1 MNGMPP
7 SDPAAL
13 SRRPPQPSAE
23 LQRLGVH
30 LGFDITQQAA
40 ESPVPARAPSIEA
53 VVPGELVETP
63 CGPCFVSETR
73 YHVDHV
79 HGTYPLSALAPG
91 ERPSSYLVHLAGDK
105 RLAGLDLRSSI
116 FFDIETTGLGI
127 GAGMYAFLVGF
138 GTFEGDEF
146 CLRQYF
152 MRDYGEEEG
161 LLYLLS
167 QHMRRFEGWVSFN
180 GRNFDL
186 PVLQSR
192 FICGRQEM
200 PLAQA
205 PHLDLL
211 YPARRLWRKRLT
223 SCRLCSLEAG
233 VLGVTRD
240 SDVPGWLIPELYFDY
255 VRYGAVEPLRQVF
268 LHNALDVLSLVVLTA
283 RANSLLREPFHG
295 EAEHAADLYSL
306 GLIYES
312 CGHLD
317 GAQRAFEGALL
328 GTPPRSASASR
339 VLGGVGG
346 VGGADGVG
354 TPRRSDGAGT
364 PRRSD
369 GADTSSGFSG
379 EQHLP
384 PGLQEEALRRL
395 SALYKR
401 TGQVEQAARIWQ
413 ILREHDHPDA
423 FLELAR
429 YHERHLH
436 DYRTAA
442 ILVGQALALDNLPPR
457 GECSSE
463 ALRRRLARLR
473 KRLGKGGL
481 PMPHIESYSFGKI
494 TVDGTVHTSDVIIL
508 PGGVRPRWWRKEGHN
523 LRKEDLLDVI
533 EAQPTVLVIGTGN
546 VGMMQVPQETLDY
559 LAAQG
564 IRVEVEPTA
573 AACQRY
579 NELAKSEQAAAALHI
594 TC

>member
-1 MNGMPP
+1 MNRTLA
-7 SDPAAL
+7 SDFGTVN
-13 SRRPPQPSAE
+13 RRPPEPSAE

-30 LGFDITQQAA
+30 LGLNVTQDASDRRTRSPRRTI
-40 ESPVPARAPSIEA
+40 ES

-73 YHVDHV
+73 YQVDHV
-79 HGTYPLSALAPG
+79 HGMYPLSALAPG
-91 ERPSSYLVHLAGDK
+91 ERPSGYLVHLAGDE

-161 LLYLLS
+161 LLYLLG
-167 QHMRRFEGWVSFN
+167 QHIRRFDGWVSFN

-223 SCRLCSLEAG
+223 SCRLSSLEAG
-233 VLGVTRD
+233 VLGVSRA

-255 VRYGAVEPLRQVF
+255 VRYGAVEPLRAVF
-268 LHNALDVLSLVVLTA
+268 LHNALDVLSLVTLAA
-283 RANSLLREPFHG
+283 RANALLREPFCD
-295 EAEHAADLYSL
+295 EMEHAADLYSL

-312 CGHLD
+312 CGQRVE
-317 GAQRAFEGALL
+317 AQHALEGAL
-328 GTPPRSASASR
+328 TKR
-339 VLGGVGG
+339 
-346 VGGADGVG
+346 
-354 TPRRSDGAGT
+354 
-364 PRRSD
+364 
-369 GADTSSGFSG
+369 
-379 EQHLP
+379 LP
-384 PGLQEEALRRL
+384 PGLEEQALRRL

-401 TGQVEQAARIWQ
+401 TGQVEQAARLWQ

-436 DYRTAA
+436 DYCTAA
-442 ILVGQALALDNLPPR
+442 MLVGQALALDNLPAR
-457 GECSSE
+457 GECSAE
-463 ALRRRLARLR
+463 ALKRRLRRLSR
-473 KRLGKGGL
+473 KLGKRGL
-481 PMPHIESYSFGKI
+481 PMPHIQSYSFGKI
-494 TVDGTVHTSDVIIL
+494 TIDGQEYTADLIIL
-508 PGGVRPRWWRKEGHN
+508 PGKVRPNWWRKEGHN
-523 LRKEDLLDVI
+523 LQADDLQEVI
-533 EAQPTVLVIGTGN
+533 EAQPAVLVIGTGN
-546 VGMMQVPQETLDY
+546 VGMMQVPPETLDY
-559 LAAQG
+559 LAAHG
-564 IRVEVEPTA
+564 IGVEVAPTA

-579 NELAKSEQAAAALHI
+579 NELAESEQVAAALHL

>member
-1 MNGMPP
+1 MNGVPP
-7 SDPAAL
+7 SEPAP
-13 SRRPPQPSAE
+13 SNRRPPQPNVE

-30 LGFDITQQAA
+30 LGFDITQPTAKGRD
-40 ESPVPARAPSIEA
+40 RAPRGSIET
-53 VVPGELVETP
+53 VVPGELVDTP

-73 YHVDHV
+73 YQVDHV
-79 HGTYPLSALAPG
+79 HGAYPLSALAPG
-91 ERPSSYLVHLAGDK
+91 ERPSSYLVHLAGDR
-105 RLAGLDLRSSI
+105 RLAELDLRSSI

-127 GAGMYAFLVGF
+127 GAGVYAFLVGF

-152 MRDYGEEEG
+152 MRDHGEEEG

-167 QHMRRFEGWVSFN
+167 QQMRRFEGLVSFN

-186 PVLQSR
+186 PILQTR

-211 YPARRLWRKRLT
+211 FPARRLWRKRLT
-223 SCRLCSLEAG
+223 SCRLSSLESG
-233 VLGVTRD
+233 VLGVTRE

-255 VRYGAVEPLRQVF
+255 VRYGAAEPLRQVF
-268 LHNALDVLSLVVLTA
+268 LHNAIDVLSLVVLAA

-312 CGHLD
+312 CGQLG
-317 GAQRAFEGALL
+317 GAQQAFEGALHM
-328 GTPPRSASASR
+328 
-339 VLGGVGG
+339 
-346 VGGADGVG
+346 
-354 TPRRSDGAGT
+354 
-364 PRRSD
+364 
-369 GADTSSGFSG
+369 
-379 EQHLP
+379 HLP
-384 PGLQEEALRRL
+384 PAMQEEALRRL

-401 TGQVEQAARIWQ
+401 TGQVHQAARIWQ
-413 ILREHDHPDA
+413 TLREHDHPDA

-436 DYRTAA
+436 DYHTAA
-442 ILVGQALALDNLPPR
+442 ILVGQALALDNLPAR
-457 GECSSE
+457 GECSGE
-463 ALRRRLARLR
+463 ALSRRLARLR
-473 KRLGKGGL
+473 KKLGKGGL

-494 TVDGTVHTSDVIIL
+494 TVDGTVHTSDIVIL

-523 LRKEDLLDVI
+523 LAKEDLQEVI

-546 VGMMQVPQETLDY
+546 VGMMQVPQETVDY

-579 NELAKSEQAAAALHI
+579 NELAKSEQAAAALHL

>member
-1 MNGMPP
+1 VSDTP
-7 SDPAAL
+7 SSEHTAL
-13 SRRPPQPSAE
+13 NRRPPQPSPE

-30 LGFDITQQAA
+30 LGFDITPGDAQGR
-40 ESPVPARAPSIEA
+40 ERAPGTSIEA

-73 YHVDHV
+73 YHVDHF
-79 HGTYPLSALAPG
+79 HGVYPLSALAAG
-91 ERPSSYLVHLAGDK
+91 ERPSTYLVHLAGDK
-105 RLAGLDLRSSI
+105 RLAELDLRSSI

-152 MRDYGEEEG
+152 MRDHGEEDG
-161 LLYLLS
+161 LLYLLG
-167 QHMRRFEGWVSFN
+167 QQMRRFEGLVSFN

-223 SCRLCSLEAG
+223 SCRLSSLEAG
-233 VLGVTRD
+233 VLGVTRE

-268 LHNALDVLSLVVLTA
+268 LHNALDVLSLVVLAAKT
-283 RANSLLREPFHG
+283 NTLLREPLCP
-295 EAEHAADLYSL
+295 EVEHPADLYSL

-312 CGHLD
+312 CGQLG
-317 GAQRAFEGALL
+317 GAQQAFEGALHQ
-328 GTPPRSASASR
+328 P
-339 VLGGVGG
+339 
-346 VGGADGVG
+346 
-354 TPRRSDGAGT
+354 
-364 PRRSD
+364 
-369 GADTSSGFSG
+369 
-379 EQHLP
+379 LP
-384 PGLQEEALRRL
+384 PSLQEEALRRL

-413 ILREHDHPDA
+413 LLREHDHPDA
-423 FLELAR
+423 FLELSR

-436 DYRTAA
+436 DYRTGA
-442 ILVGQALALDNLPPR
+442 ILAGQALALDNLPAR
-457 GECSSE
+457 GECSRE
-463 ALRRRLARLR
+463 AFTRRLARLR
-473 KRLGKGGL
+473 RRLGKGGL
-481 PMPHIESYSFGKI
+481 PMPHIQSYSFGKI

-508 PGGVRPRWWRKEGHN
+508 PGGARPRWWRKEGHK
-523 LRKEDLLDVI
+523 LQKEDLQEVI

-546 VGMMQVPQETLDY
+546 VGMMHVPQDTLDY
-559 LAAQG
+559 LAAHG

-573 AACQRY
+573 AACERY
-579 NELAKSEQAAAALHI
+579 NQLAKSEQAAAALHL

>member
-1 MNGMPP
+1 
-7 SDPAAL
+7 
-13 SRRPPQPSAE
+13 
-23 LQRLGVH
+23 
-30 LGFDITQQAA
+30 
-40 ESPVPARAPSIEA
+40 
-53 VVPGELVETP
+53 VPGELVETP
-63 CGPCFVSETR
+63 AGPCFVSETR

-167 QHMRRFEGWVSFN
+167 QHMRRFQGWVSFN

-312 CGHLD
+312 CGQLD

-328 GTPPRSASASR
+328 GTPPRS
-339 VLGGVGG
+339 
-346 VGGADGVG
+346 
-354 TPRRSDGAGT
+354 DGAGT
-364 PRRSD
+364 SWRF
-369 GADTSSGFSG
+369 GG
-379 EQHLP
+379 EQQLSP
-384 PGLQEEALRRL
+384 SLQEEALRRL

-401 TGQVEQAARIWQ
+401 MGQVEQAARIWQ

-442 ILVGQALALDNLPPR
+442 ILVGQALALDNLPAR

-463 ALRRRLARLR
+463 ALSRRLARLR

-523 LRKEDLLDVI
+523 LRKEDLQEVI

-559 LAAQG
+559 LVAQG

-579 NELAKSEQAAAALHI
+579 NALAKSEQAAAALHI

>member
-1 MNGMPP
+1 MIGTPSRSGGAGMP
-7 SDPAAL
+7 SHDPAPL
-13 SRRPPQPSAE
+13 NRRPPQPSAE
-23 LQRLGVH
+23 LQRLGVR
-30 LGFDITQQAA
+30 LGVDITKPAA
-40 ESPVPARAPSIEA
+40 RSRDDVPGTPIEA

-73 YHVDHV
+73 YHVDYV
-79 HGTYPLSALAPG
+79 HGAYPLSALASG
-91 ERPSSYLVHLAGDK
+91 ERPSTFLVHLAGDK
-105 RLAGLDLRSSI
+105 RLAELNLRSSI

-152 MRDYGEEEG
+152 MRDHGEEEG
-161 LLYLLS
+161 LLYLLG
-167 QHMRRFEGWVSFN
+167 QQMRHFEGWVSFN

-211 YPARRLWRKRLT
+211 YPARKLWRKRLT
-223 SCRLCSLEAG
+223 SCRLSSLEAG
-233 VLGVTRD
+233 VLGVTRE

-255 VRYGAVEPLRQVF
+255 VRYGVVEPLRQVF
-268 LHNALDVLSLVVLTA
+268 LHNALDVLSLVILAA
-283 RANSLLREPFHG
+283 RANTLLREPLCP
-295 EAEHAADLYSL
+295 EIEHAADLYSL
-306 GLIYES
+306 GLVYES
-312 CGHLD
+312 CGELG
-317 GAQRAFEGALL
+317 GAQQALEGALD
-328 GTPPRSASASR
+328 R
-339 VLGGVGG
+339 
-346 VGGADGVG
+346 
-354 TPRRSDGAGT
+354 
-364 PRRSD
+364 
-369 GADTSSGFSG
+369 
-379 EQHLP
+379 HLP
-384 PGLQEEALRRL
+384 PSLQEEALHRL

-413 ILREHDHPDA
+413 VLREHDHPDA

-442 ILVGQALALDNLPPR
+442 ILVGQALALDSLPAR
-457 GECSSE
+457 GECSKE
-463 ALRRRLARLR
+463 ALKRRLARLR
-473 KRLGKGGL
+473 KRAGKGGL
-481 PMPHIESYSFGKI
+481 PMPHIQSYSFGKI
-494 TVDGTVHTSDVIIL
+494 TVDGTVHTSDILIL
-508 PGGVRPRWWRKEGHN
+508 PGGVRPRWWREEGHN
-523 LRKEDLLDVI
+523 LHKKDLQEVI
-533 EAQPTVLVIGTGN
+533 EAQPAVLVIGTGN

-559 LAAQG
+559 LAAHG

-579 NELAKSEQAAAALHI
+579 NELAKSEQAAAALHL